1 MSLASA
7 HSRGEWP
14 GRACSSSV
22 VLAEIHHLEVRC
34 VPRVLAAHI
43 QPFSQCA
50 HNSAES
56 GHSQPSFFDLAVEDG
71 TALAGLT
78 RSVAGGPLSRG
89 CSEID

>member
-22 VLAEIHHLEVRC
+22 VLAEIHEGEVRC
-34 VPRVLAAHI
+34 VPLVLAAHI

-50 HNSAES
+50 RNSAGS
-56 GHSQPSFFDLAVEDG
+56 GRSQPLFFDLAVGDYSIGQERAR
-71 TALAGLT
+71 T
-78 RSVAGGPLSRG
+78 VAGRPLGRG